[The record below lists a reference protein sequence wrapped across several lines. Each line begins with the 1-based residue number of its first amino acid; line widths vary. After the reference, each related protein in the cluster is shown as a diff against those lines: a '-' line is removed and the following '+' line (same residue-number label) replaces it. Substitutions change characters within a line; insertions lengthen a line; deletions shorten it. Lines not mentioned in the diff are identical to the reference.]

1 MASALKANATNYRNI
16 VAQKGK
22 KLRDMEGDEGA

>member
-1 MASALKANATNYRNI
+1 MVSASMANATNYRNI

-22 KLRDMEGDEGA
+22 KLRDVEGDEAA